1 MAAAKP
7 RVLVVE
13 DDQESYNALS
23 KILKHVG
30 YDTLGAP
37 TLAEGIALLDKSPRF
52 VVLDLILPDGNGKD
66 LLKHIRVQKLPIKV
80 AIITG
85 TADKAMLDETRVLE
99 PDALFLK
106 PLNVPRI
113 LAWLRQ
119 GGEGP
124 NDLETAQPHDS

>member
-13 DDQESYNALS
+13 DDPESYNALS
-23 KILKHVG
+23 KILRHVG
-30 YDTLGAP
+30 YDTLGAA
-37 TLAEGIALLDKSPRF
+37 TLAEAVSLLEKTPRF
-52 VVLDLILPDGNGKD
+52 VVLDLFLPDGNGKD
-66 LLKHIRVQKLPIKV
+66 LLKHIREQKLPIKV
-80 AIITG
+80 AVITG
-85 TADKAMLDETRVLE
+85 SPDQAILDETRALG

-106 PLNVPRI
+106 PLNVPRV

-124 NDLETAQPHDS
+124 NDLES

>member
-13 DDQESYNALS
+13 DDPESYNALS

-30 YDTLGAP
+30 YDTLGAA
-37 TLAEGIALLDKSPRF
+37 TLAEAVSLLDQTPRF
-52 VVLDLILPDGNGKD
+52 VVLDLLLPDGNGKD
-66 LLKHIRVQKLPIKV
+66 LLKQIRDRQLPMKV

-85 TADKAMLDETRVLE
+85 SPGKAMLEETRLLN

-106 PLNVPRI
+106 PLNVPRV

-124 NDLETAQPHDS
+124 NDLDS

>member
-30 YDTLGAP
+30 YDTLGAA
-37 TLAEGIALLDKSPRF
+37 TLADGLSLLEKAPRF
-52 VVLDLILPDGNGKD
+52 VVLDLLLPDGNGKD
-66 LLKHIRVQKLPIKV
+66 LLKQIREQKLPIKV
-80 AIITG
+80 AVITG
-85 TADKAMLDETRVLE
+85 TPDKAILDETRLLG

-106 PLNVPRI
+106 PLNVPRV

-124 NDLETAQPHDS
+124 SDLDS

>member
-13 DDQESYNALS
+13 DDPDSYNALS

-30 YDTLGAP
+30 YDTLGAA
-37 TLAEGIALLDKSPRF
+37 TLAEAIPPLDQAPPPRF
-52 VVLDLILPDGNGKD
+52 VILDLILPDGNGND
-66 LLKHIRVQKLPIKV
+66 LLKQIREKNLPIKI

-85 TADKAMLDETRVLE
+85 TDDKAILDITRSLK
-99 PDALFLK
+99 PDALFVK
-106 PLNVPRI
+106 PLNVPRV

-119 GGEGP
+119 GGEGAS
-124 NDLETAQPHDS
+124 DLDATLS

>member
-30 YDTLGAP
+30 YDTLGAA
-37 TLAEGIALLDKSPRF
+37 TLAEGLALLDKTPRF
-52 VVLDLILPDGNGKD
+52 VVLDLFLPDGNGKD
-66 LLKHIRVQKLPIKV
+66 LLKQIREQKLPIKV
-80 AIITG
+80 AVITG
-85 TADKAMLDETRVLE
+85 SPDQAILDETRALG

-106 PLNVPRI
+106 PLNVPRV

-124 NDLETAQPHDS
+124 SDLEL

>member
-1 MAAAKP
+1 MPQQFAFIGVSPISRATTRAVKAYRAGRKQGRMAAAKP

-37 TLAEGIALLDKSPRF
+37 TLAEGMTLLDKSPRF
-52 VVLDLILPDGNGKD
+52 VILDLVLPDGNGKD
-66 LLKHIRVQKLPIKV
+66 LLKHIREQKLPIKV

-85 TADKAMLDETRVLE
+85 TADKEMLDETRVL
-99 PDALFLK
+99 
-106 PLNVPRI
+106 
-113 LAWLRQ
+113 
-119 GGEGP
+119 
-124 NDLETAQPHDS
+124 

>member
-13 DDQESYNALS
+13 DDPESYNALS

-30 YDTLGAP
+30 YDTLGAA
-37 TLAEGIALLDKSPRF
+37 TLAEGITLLDQTPRF
-52 VVLDLILPDGNGKD
+52 VVLDLLLPDGNGKD
-66 LLKHIRVQKLPIKV
+66 LLKQIRDRQLPMKV

-85 TADKAMLDETRVLE
+85 TADKAMLEETRLLK

-106 PLNVPRI
+106 PLNVPRV

-124 NDLETAQPHDS
+124 NDLDS

>member
-13 DDQESYNALS
+13 DDPESYNALS

-30 YDTLGAP
+30 YDTLGAS
-37 TLAEGIALLDKSPRF
+37 TLAEGIALLNQTPRF
-52 VVLDLILPDGNGKD
+52 VVLDLLLPDGNGRD
-66 LLKHIRVQKLPIKV
+66 LLKHIREQKLPMKV
-80 AIITG
+80 AVITG
-85 TADKAMLDETRVLE
+85 AADKAMLEETRALG

-106 PLNVPRI
+106 PLNVPRV

-124 NDLETAQPHDS
+124 NDLDS

>member
-13 DDQESYNALS
+13 DDPESYNALS

-30 YDTLGAP
+30 YDTLGAA
-37 TLAEGIALLDKSPRF
+37 TLAEATPLLEQPPPPRF
-52 VVLDLILPDGNGKD
+52 VILDLILPDGNGND
-66 LLKHIRVQKLPIKV
+66 LLKQIRGTNLPIKIAV
-80 AIITG
+80 ITG
-85 TADKAMLDETRVLE
+85 TADTAVLDVTRSLK

-106 PLNVPRI
+106 PLNVPRV

-124 NDLETAQPHDS
+124 SDLDATLP